1 MTRTKTGSS
10 RNDART
16 TLAVPGNR
24 LRFSHVTVRPE
35 SILMSYRQF
44 RVMAAPILSIKERLS
59 GRSIYLIGMM
69 GSGKTSTGR
78 PLAKRLGYGFVDADA
93 VIEQVAGCTIPEIFQ
108 RDGEEGFRLIE
119 SQVLNAISQRHS
131 LVVATGGG
139 VVTKPEN
146 WGQLHSG
153 IVVWLDVDQAKLIE
167 RLRNDSTQR
176 PLLQQPDPE
185 AALENLL
192 QQRRPLYGEADL
204 TVVINDETPD
214 DVADG
219 ILQLLPTLIQDP
231 TQQRER

>member
-1 MTRTKTGSS
+1 
-10 RNDART
+10 
-16 TLAVPGNR
+16 
-24 LRFSHVTVRPE
+24 
-35 SILMSYRQF
+35 MSYRQF
-44 RVMAAPILSIKERLS
+44 RVMADPILSLKERLS

-153 IVVWLDVDQAKLIE
+153 IVVWLDVDQAQLIG
-167 RLRNDSTQR
+167 RLRSDSAQR

-185 AALENLL
+185 AALNDLL

>member
-1 MTRTKTGSS
+1 MTDPISS
-10 RNDART
+10 
-16 TLAVPGNR
+16 L
-24 LRFSHVTVRPE
+24 
-35 SILMSYRQF
+35 
-44 RVMAAPILSIKERLS
+44 KERLG

-93 VIEQVAGCTIPEIFQ
+93 VIEQVAGCTIPDIFE
-108 RDGEEGFRLIE
+108 RDGEDGFRSIE

-153 IVVWLDVDQAKLIE
+153 IVVWLDVDRGQLLARLQA
-167 RLRNDSTQR
+167 DSTLR
-176 PLLQQPDPE
+176 PLLQQPNPE
-185 AALENLL
+185 AALDTLL

-204 TVVINDETPD
+204 TVVINDETPEA
-214 DVADG
+214 VADG
-219 ILQLLPTLIQDP
+219 ILQLLPGLLKNP
-231 TQQRER
+231 TQQHER